1 MARYTHRVAISN
13 SCLLAIDG
21 GVSFRWKDYRVDGP
35 ARIKVM
41 TLTHDE
47 FIRRFLIHVLPASLH
62 RIRHYGLF
70 AKKPG
75 RAQPR
80 DEHGNCS
87 SASSRGAGF
96 VSVSGET
103 FAGSFQLSMQ
113 KSLLG
118 HPQCWRQVELVRT
131 WASRAL
137 ASAGQCRRL
146 VEKARIVDL
155 LDKKVPH
162 RRAR

>member
-1 MARYTHRVAISN
+1 QAAIGLITLVRPDLVSGAAAFAVPLRHTDWVVYSKEPFGGSEQVLRYMARYTHRVAISN

-35 ARIKVM
+35 ARFKVI
-41 TLTHDE
+41 TLTHDD

-87 SASSRGAGF
+87 SASSQRGWICVGF
-96 VSVSGET
+96 GGD
-103 FAGSFQLSMQ
+103 F
-113 KSLLG
+113 
-118 HPQCWRQVELVRT
+118 
-131 WASRAL
+131 
-137 ASAGQCRRL
+137 CR
-146 VEKARIVDL
+146 VVPIVD
-155 LDKKVPH
+155 
-162 RRAR
+162 AE